1 MIRVGT
7 TVRKTTGPM
16 MSGAKK
22 RKVGAKK
29 RTGDLALI
37 FGNPLHVR

>member
-1 MIRVGT
+1 MIRAGT
-7 TVRKTTGPM
+7 TVKKTTGPM

-29 RTGDLALI
+29 RSGDLALI
-37 FGNPLHVR
+37 LRNASHVR

>member
-1 MIRVGT
+1 
-7 TVRKTTGPM
+7 M

-29 RTGDLALI
+29 RSGDSAPILSNLS
-37 FGNPLHVR
+37 HVR

>member
-7 TVRKTTGPM
+7 TVKKTTGPM

-29 RTGDLALI
+29 RSGDLALI
-37 FGNPLHVR
+37 LSNPSHVR